1 MNKSQGGDLLFIVRR
16 ALPADAQALTGL
28 RDAFWRDQI
37 AKGTLDNPDLVYARL
52 SADTEKLVERART
65 VLLVADQGGTIG
77 GYLYAQVKIVPGTPP
92 VGSIE
97 EIFVTP
103 ESRRARFAHTLVERA
118 VAELQ
123 AHCRP
128 DSVRIGRGAAQLDSH
143 PGPAGFV
150 AIQMRGPG
158 VLRNDQV
165 EAAVTR
171 APADTRA
178 WFRGECMRRYPSQVA
193 AASWD
198 SVVFDIPG
206 RHALQRVPTMD
217 PLRGTRAHVGGLLD
231 SCATAAELVDALA
244 G

>member
-1 MNKSQGGDLLFIVRR
+1 MNKSQSGDLLFTVRR

-65 VLLVADQGGTIG
+65 VLLVADQGGAIG

-123 AHCRP
+123 AIGTERIQLRVLQDNAEGRKFWRRLGFGP
-128 DSVRIGRGAAQLDSH
+128 SVTIYEYS
-143 PGPAGFV
+143 
-150 AIQMRGPG
+150 
-158 VLRNDQV
+158 RNPTQ
-165 EAAVTR
+165 
-171 APADTRA
+171 P
-178 WFRGECMRRYPSQVA
+178 PSK
-193 AASWD
+193 
-198 SVVFDIPG
+198 
-206 RHALQRVPTMD
+206 
-217 PLRGTRAHVGGLLD
+217 
-231 SCATAAELVDALA
+231 
-244 G
+244 